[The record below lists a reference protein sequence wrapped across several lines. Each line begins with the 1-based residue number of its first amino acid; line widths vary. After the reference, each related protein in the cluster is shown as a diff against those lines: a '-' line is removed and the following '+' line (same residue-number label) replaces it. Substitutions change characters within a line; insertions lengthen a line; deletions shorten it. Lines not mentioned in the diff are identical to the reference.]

1 MTPKPLKEV
10 LAQALHEHWAVPHFN
25 VPNLEMLKGIIEAC
39 IEKRSPVMIGTSESE
54 REFIGLEQAV
64 ALIKSYRD
72 EYGMPFYLN
81 ADHTKSVMK
90 AKEAID
96 AGYDSIH
103 IDLSKEP
110 LEDNLRK
117 TKEVVECARAKN
129 ESISVEG
136 EIGYLMTDSSKVYK
150 SAVEVPPESLAN
162 PDDAVRFV
170 RETGVN
176 RLAPAVGSIHG
187 IALNEP
193 HLDIPRIARIREL
206 LPDTAFVL
214 HGGSGVPH
222 DQIKQAIA
230 AGISNIHIST
240 DLRVAFVDTLR
251 KELEAEKDEYALY
264 KIMAPEIAEVKKV
277 VLLHIDL
284 FGSAQRV

>member
-1 MTPKPLKEV
+1 MIKPLKEV
-10 LAQALHEHWAVPHFN
+10 LASATRERWAVPHFN
-25 VPNLEMLKGIIEAC
+25 VPNLEMLKAIIEAC
-39 IEKRSPVMIGTSESE
+39 VEKRSPVMIGTSEGE

-64 ALIKSYRD
+64 ALVKSYRD
-72 EYGMPFYLN
+72 EYQMPFYLN
-81 ADHTKSVMK
+81 ADHTKSVEK
-90 AKEAID
+90 AKLAID

-103 IDLSKEP
+103 IDLSKES

-117 TKEVVECARAKN
+117 TKEVVEYARAKN
-129 ESISVEG
+129 DAISVEG

-150 SAVEVPPESLAN
+150 SAIDVPPESLAN
-162 PDDAVRFV
+162 PDDASRFV
-170 RETGVN
+170 HETSVN

-206 LPDTAFVL
+206 LPDTACVL

-222 DQIKQAIA
+222 DQIKQAIS

-251 KELEAEKDEYALY
+251 KELDAEKDEYALY
-264 KIMAPEIAEVKKV
+264 KIMAPEIAEVKKI

-284 FGSAQRV
+284 FGSGGKA

>member
-1 MTPKPLKEV
+1 MILPLKEV
-10 LAQALHEHWAVPHFN
+10 LAQATREHWAVPHFN
-25 VPNLEMLKGIIEAC
+25 VPNLEMLKAIVEAC
-39 IEKRSPVMIGTSESE
+39 VQRRSPVMIGTSESE

-72 EYGMPFYLN
+72 EYQMPFYLN
-81 ADHTKSVMK
+81 ADHTKSVEK
-90 AKEAID
+90 AKAAID

-117 TKEVVECARAKN
+117 TKEVVEYARAKDAA
-129 ESISVEG
+129 ISVEG

-150 SAVEVPPESLAN
+150 SAIEVPPESLAN
-162 PDDAVRFV
+162 PDDAARFV

-222 DQIKQAIA
+222 DQIKAAIV

-251 KELEAEKDEYALY
+251 KELEEEKDEYALY
-264 KIMAPEIAEVKKV
+264 KIMAPEIVEVKKV

-284 FGSAQRV
+284 FGSQHKA

>member
-1 MTPKPLKEV
+1 MIPSLKDI
-10 LAQALHEHWAVPHFN
+10 LARATREHWAVPHFN
-25 VPNLEMLKGIIEAC
+25 VPNLEMLKAIVEAC
-39 IEKRSPVMIGTSESE
+39 VEKRSPVMIGTSESE

-64 ALIKSYRD
+64 ALVKSYRD
-72 EYGMPFYLN
+72 EHQMPFYLN
-81 ADHTKSVMK
+81 ADHTKSVEK
-90 AKEAID
+90 AKAAID

-117 TKEVVECARAKN
+117 TKEVVDHARAKN
-129 ESISVEG
+129 EAISVEG

-150 SAVEVPPESLAN
+150 SAIEVPPESLAN
-162 PDDAVRFV
+162 PDDAARFV

-193 HLDIPRIARIREL
+193 HLDIARIARIREL

-222 DQIKQAIA
+222 DQIKEAIA

-251 KELEAEKDEYALY
+251 KELEEEKDEYALY

-284 FGSAQRV
+284 FGSGGKV

>member
-1 MTPKPLKEV
+1 MIPPLKEI
-10 LAQALHEHWAVPHFN
+10 LARATHEHWAVPHFN
-25 VPNLEMLKGIIEAC
+25 VPNLEMLKAIIEAC
-39 IEKRSPVMIGTSESE
+39 VEKRSPVMIGTSEGE

-72 EYGMPFYLN
+72 EYQMPFYLN
-81 ADHTKSVMK
+81 ADHTKSVEK
-90 AKEAID
+90 AKAAID

-103 IDLSKEP
+103 IDLSKES

-117 TKEVVECARAKN
+117 TKEVVDHARAKN
-129 ESISVEG
+129 EAISVEG

-150 SAVEVPPESLAN
+150 SAIEVPPESLAN
-162 PDDAVRFV
+162 PDDAARFV

-193 HLDIPRIARIREL
+193 HLDIPRIARIRAL

-222 DQIKQAIA
+222 DQIKEAITV
-230 AGISNIHIST
+230 GISNIHIST

-251 KELEAEKDEYALY
+251 KELEEEKDEYALY

-284 FGSAQRV
+284 FGSGGRV

>member
-1 MTPKPLKEV
+1 MIPPLKDI
-10 LAQALHEHWAVPHFN
+10 LARATREHWAVPHFN
-25 VPNLEMLKGIIEAC
+25 VPNLEMLKAIVEAC
-39 IEKRSPVMIGTSESE
+39 AEKRSPVMIGTSESE

-64 ALIKSYRD
+64 VLVKSYRD
-72 EYGMPFYLN
+72 EYQMPFYLN
-81 ADHTKSVMK
+81 ADHTKSVEK
-90 AKEAID
+90 AKAAVD

-117 TKEVVECARAKN
+117 TKEVVEYARAKN
-129 ESISVEG
+129 EAISVEG

-150 SAVEVPPESLAN
+150 SAIEVPPESLAN
-162 PDDAVRFV
+162 PDDAARFV
-170 RETGVN
+170 HETGAN

-206 LPDTAFVL
+206 LPDTVFVL

-222 DQIKQAIA
+222 DQITQAIA

-251 KELEAEKDEYALY
+251 KELEEEKDEYALY

-277 VLLHIDL
+277 VLSHIDL
-284 FGSAQRV
+284 FGSGGKV